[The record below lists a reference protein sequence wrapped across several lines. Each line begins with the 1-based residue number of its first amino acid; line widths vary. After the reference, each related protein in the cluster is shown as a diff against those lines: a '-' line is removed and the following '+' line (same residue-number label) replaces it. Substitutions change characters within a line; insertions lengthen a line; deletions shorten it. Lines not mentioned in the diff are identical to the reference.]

1 MHCQDVIILPNRGLP
16 AAIGGTSKLN
26 PCSTPFK
33 ENASKSTPKTHW
45 QGSKSNSTVGR
56 CQLSYLSYRKFGI
69 FAAPP
74 FKGEPGKG
82 RRKKS
87 AGGTAGAKRPQFF
100 SKEQKKRNPNGARRP
115 GEHPTSSKR
124 SSATKREPEKRK
136 AHPQRHTQ
144 TTENSKQT
152 RTKTPKRRH
161 HRHDQRA
168 TDGRAKRAR
177 TRERQ
182 KRRNTPKRR
191 GAEKTTQKR
200 RKADTHTG
208 GRTQR
213 PDATTGKPH
222 PATQPKEKTKTTAP
236 RRGDEGNDEANQTTG
251 EGAKRRR
258 DQIHHPQTSNRGNH
272 IRSER
277 SERKRNYG
285 RTSRHHP
292 PQRATKRENAQ
303 RHTRKKSTRLEGRT
317 RTAGAE
323 KNDDAETRATGATPE
338 HPTRE
343 TRAKSTTNRRAKRG
357 TARSKTKPP
366 EAPRARSGRNIYIPR
381 ERWPPTLTPFR
392 RPGTPHHRQNPSFS
406 IP

>member
-74 FKGEPGKG
+74 FKGEPGQG

-100 SKEQKKRNPNGARRP
+100 FQRAKKSNPHGAKRPSKHPHPANETAQPNRPEERN
-115 GEHPTSSKR
+115 
-124 SSATKREPEKRK
+124 
-136 AHPQRHTQ
+136 AHPQRHTPGQ
-144 TTENSKQT
+144 LNFKTNA
-152 RTKTPKRRH
+152 TKTRETTPPPPRPTRNRRASETSTH
-161 HRHDQRA
+161 KGEAESNKHARKTRPRRRQR
-168 TDGRAKRAR
+168 RS
-177 TRERQ
+177 ER
-182 KRRNTPKRR
+182 N
-191 GAEKTTQKR
+191 
-200 RKADTHTG
+200 RKHTG